1 MHNDQLLRKMNTLHT
16 QLSTDSEIS
25 IETFYRVFRDIST
38 LVHTGKSLKEVLDR
52 VVWKATDLLTAK
64 GALLRIRNLE
74 TQQFAVVAAFG
85 LGERYLNKG
94 PVTSEKIIT
103 DEIRQ
108 NRVLII
114 DDIWKAPRVEYPQ
127 AAWDEGIRMILDI
140 PLTVA
145 DQIIGLLRIYL
156 PETRNFSEDELDFM
170 VSIGEQ
176 CACAINKARLIE
188 NQKARYDHLAIQ
200 TEKMSALGRMAAG
213 IAHEINNPLAGI
225 LLFSSNLR
233 KKVPAKGDLKEG
245 LDVIVRE
252 TVRCKTI
259 IQELLEFSRD
269 REPRK
274 EMANP
279 NAILEKALKILENE
293 FRLHHIQIEKHL
305 ADEMPETLLD
315 ENQIE
320 QVFVNLLL
328 NAVQAI
334 EEKGIITVTSSN
346 DKGREKAL
354 IEITDTGNGIP
365 AENLAK
371 IFEPFYSTKPKGTG
385 LGLAV
390 SYAIIKNHQGDIHAF
405 SQSGQGARLVIE
417 LPILAQSVQPQNR
430 CRDNNNAPNSGE
442 AC

>member
-1 MHNDQLLRKMNTLHT
+1 MQTGLSDNT
-16 QLSTDSEIS
+16 EIS

-52 VVWKATDLLTAK
+52 VVWKASDLLDAK
-64 GALLRIRNLE
+64 GALLRVLNIE
-74 TQQFAVVAAFG
+74 KQQFDVAAAYG
-85 LGERYLNKG
+85 MGERYLNKG
-94 PVTSEKIIT
+94 PVTSEKILT

-114 DDIWKAPRVEYPQ
+114 EDIWKAPRVEYPQ
-127 AAWDEGIRMILDI
+127 EAWDEGIRMMLDI

-145 DQIIGLLRIYL
+145 DQMIGLLRIYL
-156 PETRNFSEDELDFM
+156 TKKREFSEDELSFM

-188 NQKARYDHLAIQ
+188 NQKARYDQLAIH

-225 LLFSSNLR
+225 LLFSSNLS
-233 KKVPAKGDLKEG
+233 KKVPEKGPMKEG
-245 LDVIVRE
+245 LDIIIRE

-269 REPRK
+269 REPQK
-274 EMANP
+274 EMVNP
-279 NAILEKALKILENE
+279 NTILEKALKMLENE
-293 FRLHHIQIEKHL
+293 FRLHHIQIEKQL
-305 ADEMPETLLD
+305 SDDLQETMLD

-320 QVFVNLLL
+320 QIFVNLLL

-334 EEKGIITVTSSN
+334 EEKGVITVTSRMDEN
-346 DKGREKAL
+346 RKRAL
-354 IEITDTGNGIP
+354 IEIADTGSGI
-365 AENLAK
+365 ASENMVK
-371 IFEPFYSTKPKGTG
+371 IFEPFFSTKTKGTG

-390 SYAIIKNHQGDIHAF
+390 SYAIVKNHQGDINAVSKPGEGTRF
-405 SQSGQGARLVIE
+405 VLEFPIIE
-417 LPILAQSVQPQNR
+417 TSPQPEDR
-430 CRDNNNAPNSGE
+430 
-442 AC
+442 

>member
-1 MHNDQLLRKMNTLHT
+1 MNTLQT
-16 QLSTDSEIS
+16 GLSNDYEIS

-52 VVWKATDLLTAK
+52 VVWKATELLNAK

-74 TQQFAVVAAFG
+74 IQQFEVVAAHG
-85 LGERYLNKG
+85 MGERYLCKG
-94 PVTSEKIIT
+94 PVTSEKILT
-103 DEIRQ
+103 EEIRQ

-127 AAWDEGIRMILDI
+127 EAWDEGIRMILDI

-145 DQIIGLLRIYL
+145 DQMIGLLRIYL
-156 PETRNFSEDELDFM
+156 LEKREFLDDELDFM

-188 NQKARYDHLAIQ
+188 NQKAQYDHLAIQ

-225 LLFSSNLR
+225 LLFSSNLS
-233 KKVPAKGDLKEG
+233 KKIPQNSPLKEG
-245 LDVIVRE
+245 VDVIIRE

-274 EMANP
+274 ELINV
-279 NAILEKALKILENE
+279 NSIIEKALKILENE
-293 FRLHHIQIEKHL
+293 FRLHHIDIKTDLSDQIQ
-305 ADEMPETLLD
+305 ETLLD
-315 ENQIE
+315 ENQIQ
-320 QVFVNLLL
+320 QVFVNLFL

-334 EEKGIITVTSSN
+334 EEKGRITITSRMDQSR
-346 DKGREKAL
+346 KKAR
-354 IEITDTGNGIP
+354 IEITDTGRGIP
-365 AENLAK
+365 EENIAK
-371 IFEPFYSTKPKGTG
+371 IFEPFFSTKPKGTG

-390 SYAIIKNHQGDIHAF
+390 SYAIVKNHHGDINAF
-405 SQSGQGARLVIE
+405 SKPGQGTRFILE
-417 LPILAQSVQPQNR
+417 FPIVAQVYPSKNQRP
-430 CRDNNNAPNSGE
+430 DKY
-442 AC
+442 

>member
-1 MHNDQLLRKMNTLHT
+1 MNTLQT
-16 QLSTDSEIS
+16 RLSNDSEIS

-38 LVHTGKSLKEVLDR
+38 LVHTGKTLTEVLDR
-52 VVWKATDLLTAK
+52 VVWKATELLDAK

-74 TQQFAVVAAFG
+74 TQQFDVAAVHG

-94 PVTSEKIIT
+94 PVTSEKILT

-114 DDIWKAPRVEYPQ
+114 NDIWKAPRVEYPQ
-127 AAWDEGIRMILDI
+127 EAWDEGIRMMLDI

-145 DQIIGLLRIYL
+145 DQMIGLLRIYL
-156 PETRNFSEDELDFM
+156 VEKRDFSEDELSFM

-188 NQKARYDHLAIQ
+188 NQKARYDHLAIH

-225 LLFSSNLR
+225 LLFSSNLS
-233 KKVPAKGDLKEG
+233 KKTPRNGPLKEG
-245 LDVIVRE
+245 LDVIIRE
-252 TVRCKTI
+252 TVRCKSI

-269 REPRK
+269 REPQK
-274 EMANP
+274 DMTNP
-279 NAILEKALKILENE
+279 NTILEKALKILENE
-293 FRLHHIQIEKHL
+293 FRLHHIQIEKQL
-305 ADEMPETLLD
+305 SDEMRETLLD

-334 EEKGIITVTSSN
+334 EEKGLITVTSRM
-346 DKGREKAL
+346 DQGREKAL
-354 IEITDTGNGIP
+354 IEIADTGSGISL
-365 AENLAK
+365 ENIAK
-371 IFEPFYSTKPKGTG
+371 IFEPFFSTKPKGTG

-390 SYAIIKNHQGDIHAF
+390 SYAIVKNHQGDINAF
-405 SQSGQGARLVIE
+405 SKPGEGTLFVLE
-417 LPILAQSVQPQNR
+417 FPILAQVKPSK
-430 CRDNNNAPNSGE
+430 NSPAGQKR
-442 AC
+442 

>member
-1 MHNDQLLRKMNTLHT
+1 MNTLQT
-16 QLSTDSEIS
+16 GLSNDSEIS

-52 VVWKATDLLTAK
+52 VVWKASELLDAK

-74 TQQFAVVAAFG
+74 TQQFDVAAAHG
-85 LGERYLNKG
+85 MGERYLNKG
-94 PVTSEKIIT
+94 PVTSEKILS

-114 DDIWKAPRVEYPQ
+114 EDIWKAPRVEYPQ
-127 AAWDEGIRMILDI
+127 EAWDEGIRMMLDI
-140 PLTVA
+140 PLTVV
-145 DQIIGLLRIYL
+145 DETIGLLRIYL
-156 PETRNFSEDELDFM
+156 TEKREFTEDELSFM

-188 NQKARYDHLAIQ
+188 NQKARYDQLAIH

-225 LLFSSNLR
+225 LLFSSNLS
-233 KKVPAKGDLKEG
+233 KKVPEKGPMKEG
-245 LDVIVRE
+245 LDIIIRE

-269 REPRK
+269 REPQK
-274 EMANP
+274 EMVNP
-279 NAILEKALKILENE
+279 NTIIEKALKMLENE
-293 FRLHHIQIEKHL
+293 FRLHHIQIKKQL
-305 ADEMPETLLD
+305 SDDLQETMLD

-320 QVFVNLLL
+320 QIFVNLLL

-334 EEKGIITVTSSN
+334 IKKGVITVTSRMDEN
-346 DKGREKAL
+346 REKAL
-354 IEITDTGNGIP
+354 IEIADTGSGISS
-365 AENLAK
+365 ENIPK
-371 IFEPFYSTKPKGTG
+371 IFEPFFSTKPKGTG

-390 SYAIIKNHQGDIHAF
+390 SYAIVKNHQGDINAF
-405 SQSGQGARLVIE
+405 SKPGEGTRFVLEFPIIEPAPQREEPLTGQRK
-417 LPILAQSVQPQNR
+417 
-430 CRDNNNAPNSGE
+430 
-442 AC
+442 

>member
-1 MHNDQLLRKMNTLHT
+1 MNTLQT
-16 QLSTDSEIS
+16 GLSNDSEIS

-52 VVWKATDLLTAK
+52 VVWKASELLDAK

-74 TQQFAVVAAFG
+74 TQQFDVAAAHG
-85 LGERYLNKG
+85 MGERYLNKG
-94 PVTSEKIIT
+94 PVTSEKILS

-114 DDIWKAPRVEYPQ
+114 EDIWKAPRVEYPQ
-127 AAWDEGIRMILDI
+127 EAWDEGIRMMLDI
-140 PLTVA
+140 PLTVV
-145 DQIIGLLRIYL
+145 DQTIGLLRIYL
-156 PETRNFSEDELDFM
+156 TEKREFTEDELSFM

-188 NQKARYDHLAIQ
+188 NQKARYDQLAIH

-225 LLFSSNLR
+225 LLFSSNLS
-233 KKVPAKGDLKEG
+233 KKVPEKGPMKEG
-245 LDVIVRE
+245 LDIIIRE

-269 REPRK
+269 REPQK
-274 EMANP
+274 EMVNP
-279 NAILEKALKILENE
+279 NTIIEKALKMLENE
-293 FRLHHIQIEKHL
+293 FRLHHIQIKKQL
-305 ADEMPETLLD
+305 SDDLQETMLD

-320 QVFVNLLL
+320 QIFVNLLL

-334 EEKGIITVTSSN
+334 IKKGVITVTSRMDEN
-346 DKGREKAL
+346 REKAL
-354 IEITDTGNGIP
+354 IEIADTGSGIS
-365 AENLAK
+365 AENIAK
-371 IFEPFYSTKPKGTG
+371 IFEPFFSTKPKGTG

-390 SYAIIKNHQGDIHAF
+390 SYAIVKNHQGDINAF
-405 SQSGQGARLVIE
+405 SKPGEGTRFVLEFPIIEPAPQREEPLTGQRK
-417 LPILAQSVQPQNR
+417 
-430 CRDNNNAPNSGE
+430 
-442 AC
+442 

>member
-1 MHNDQLLRKMNTLHT
+1 MNDLSTG
-16 QLSTDSEIS
+16 LSTDSEIS

-52 VVWKATDLLTAK
+52 VVWKASELLNAK

-74 TQQFAVVAAFG
+74 TQQFDVAAAHG
-85 LGERYLNKG
+85 MGERYLNKG
-94 PVTSEKIIT
+94 PVTSEKILT

-114 DDIWKAPRVEYPQ
+114 EDILKAPRVEYPHE
-127 AAWDEGIRMILDI
+127 AWDEGIRMMLDI

-145 DQIIGLLRIYL
+145 DQTIGLLRIYL
-156 PETRNFSEDELDFM
+156 TEKREFSEDELSFM

-188 NQKARYDHLAIQ
+188 NQKARYDHLAIH

-225 LLFSSNLR
+225 LLFSSNLS
-233 KKVPAKGDLKEG
+233 KKVPDEGPMKEG
-245 LDVIVRE
+245 LDIIIRE

-269 REPRK
+269 REPQK
-274 EMANP
+274 EMVNP
-279 NAILEKALKILENE
+279 NMILEKALKILENE
-293 FRLHHIQIEKHL
+293 FRLHHIKIEKHL
-305 ADEMPETLLD
+305 SDDLQETMLD
-315 ENQIE
+315 EHQIE
-320 QVFVNLLL
+320 QVFINLLL

-334 EEKGIITVTSSN
+334 EEKGVITISSRM
-346 DKGREKAL
+346 DQKRGKSL
-354 IEITDTGNGIP
+354 IEIEDTGSGIRS
-365 AENLAK
+365 ENMEK
-371 IFEPFYSTKPKGTG
+371 IFEPFFSTKPKGTG

-390 SYAIIKNHQGDIHAF
+390 SYAIVKNHQGDINAF
-405 SQSGQGARLVIE
+405 DKAGEGARFVLE
-417 LPILAQSVQPQNR
+417 LPILQQDPQAEKPR
-430 CRDNNNAPNSGE
+430 PGLQ
-442 AC
+442 

>member
-1 MHNDQLLRKMNTLHT
+1 MSDLSTG
-16 QLSTDSEIS
+16 LSTDSEIS

-52 VVWKATDLLTAK
+52 VVWKASELLNAK

-74 TQQFAVVAAFG
+74 TQQFDVAAAHG
-85 LGERYLNKG
+85 MGERYLNKG
-94 PVTSEKIIT
+94 PVTSEKILT

-114 DDIWKAPRVEYPQ
+114 EDILKAPRVEYPHE
-127 AAWDEGIRMILDI
+127 AWDEGIRMMLDI

-145 DQIIGLLRIYL
+145 DQTIGLLRIYL
-156 PETRNFSEDELDFM
+156 TEKREFSEDELSFM

-188 NQKARYDHLAIQ
+188 NQKARYDHLAIH

-225 LLFSSNLR
+225 LLFSSNLS
-233 KKVPAKGDLKEG
+233 KKVPEKGPMKEG
-245 LDVIVRE
+245 LDIIIRE

-269 REPRK
+269 REPQK
-274 EMANP
+274 EMVNP
-279 NAILEKALKILENE
+279 NMILEKALKILENE
-293 FRLHHIQIEKHL
+293 FRLHHIKIEKHL
-305 ADEMPETLLD
+305 SDDLRETMLD

-334 EEKGIITVTSSN
+334 EEKGVITVTSRMN
-346 DKGREKAL
+346 QNREKAL
-354 IEITDTGNGIP
+354 IEITDTGSGIAP
-365 AENLAK
+365 ENLEK
-371 IFEPFYSTKPKGTG
+371 IFEPFFSTKPKGTG

-390 SYAIIKNHQGDIHAF
+390 SYAIVKNHGGDITAL
-405 SQSGQGARLVIE
+405 SKPGEGARFVLE
-417 LPILAQSVQPQNR
+417 FPILKPDSQPEKPQ
-430 CRDNNNAPNSGE
+430 PGLQK
-442 AC
+442 

>member
-1 MHNDQLLRKMNTLHT
+1 MSTLQTGLSNDN
-16 QLSTDSEIS
+16 EIS

-52 VVWKATDLLTAK
+52 VVRKASELLDAK

-74 TQQFAVVAAFG
+74 TQQFEVAAAHG
-85 LGERYLNKG
+85 MGERYLNKG
-94 PVTSEKIIT
+94 PVTSEKILS

-114 DDIWKAPRVEYPQ
+114 EDIWEAPRVEYPQ
-127 AAWDEGIRMILDI
+127 EAWDEGIRMMLDI
-140 PLTVA
+140 PLTVV
-145 DQIIGLLRIYL
+145 DETIGLLRIYL
-156 PETRNFSEDELDFM
+156 TEKREFSEDELSFM

-188 NQKARYDHLAIQ
+188 NQKARYDQLAIH

-225 LLFSSNLR
+225 LLFSSNLS
-233 KKVPAKGDLKEG
+233 KKVPEKGPMKEG
-245 LDVIVRE
+245 LDIIIRE

-269 REPRK
+269 REPQK
-274 EMANP
+274 EMVNP
-279 NAILEKALKILENE
+279 NTILEKALKMLENE
-293 FRLHHIQIEKHL
+293 FRLHHIQIKKQL
-305 ADEMPETLLD
+305 SDDLQETMLD

-320 QVFVNLLL
+320 QIFVNLLL

-334 EEKGIITVTSSN
+334 EEKGVITVTSRM
-346 DKGREKAL
+346 DKNRKKAL
-354 IEITDTGNGIP
+354 IEIADTGSGISS
-365 AENLAK
+365 ENMAK
-371 IFEPFYSTKPKGTG
+371 IFEPFFSTKAKGTG

-390 SYAIIKNHQGDIHAF
+390 SYAIVKNHHGDINAF
-405 SQSGQGARLVIE
+405 SKPGEGTRFVLEFPIIEPAPQPEEALAGQ
-417 LPILAQSVQPQNR
+417 QK
-430 CRDNNNAPNSGE
+430 
-442 AC
+442 

>member
-1 MHNDQLLRKMNTLHT
+1 MNTLQT
-16 QLSTDSEIS
+16 GLSNDHEIS

-52 VVWKATDLLTAK
+52 VVRKASELLDAK

-74 TQQFAVVAAFG
+74 TQQFEVAAAHG
-85 LGERYLNKG
+85 MGERYLNKG
-94 PVTSEKIIT
+94 PVTSEKILS

-114 DDIWKAPRVEYPQ
+114 EDIWKAPRVEYPQ
-127 AAWDEGIRMILDI
+127 EAWDEGIRMMLDI
-140 PLTVA
+140 PLTVVEET
-145 DQIIGLLRIYL
+145 IGLLRIYL
-156 PETRNFSEDELDFM
+156 TEKREFSEDELSFM

-188 NQKARYDHLAIQ
+188 NQKARYDQLAIH

-225 LLFSSNLR
+225 LLFSSNLS
-233 KKVPAKGDLKEG
+233 KKVPEKGPMKEG
-245 LDVIVRE
+245 LDIIIRE

-269 REPRK
+269 REPQK
-274 EMANP
+274 EMVNP
-279 NAILEKALKILENE
+279 NTILEKALKMLENE
-293 FRLHHIQIEKHL
+293 FRLHHVQIKKQL
-305 ADEMPETLLD
+305 SDDLQETMLD

-320 QVFVNLLL
+320 QIFVNLLL

-334 EEKGIITVTSSN
+334 EEKGVITVTSRMDEN
-346 DKGREKAL
+346 RKKAL
-354 IEITDTGNGIP
+354 IEIADTGSGIP
-365 AENLAK
+365 SKNMEK
-371 IFEPFYSTKPKGTG
+371 IFEPFFSTKPKGTG

-390 SYAIIKNHQGDIHAF
+390 SYAIVKNHQGDINAF
-405 SQSGQGARLVIE
+405 SKPGEGTRFVLEFPIIEPAPQPEEALSGKPE
-417 LPILAQSVQPQNR
+417 
-430 CRDNNNAPNSGE
+430 
-442 AC
+442 

>member
-1 MHNDQLLRKMNTLHT
+1 
-16 QLSTDSEIS
+16 
-25 IETFYRVFRDIST
+25 
-38 LVHTGKSLKEVLDR
+38 
-52 VVWKATDLLTAK
+52 
-64 GALLRIRNLE
+64 
-74 TQQFAVVAAFG
+74 
-85 LGERYLNKG
+85 
-94 PVTSEKIIT
+94 
-103 DEIRQ
+103 
-108 NRVLII
+108 
-114 DDIWKAPRVEYPQ
+114 
-127 AAWDEGIRMILDI
+127 
-140 PLTVA
+140 
-145 DQIIGLLRIYL
+145 
-156 PETRNFSEDELDFM
+156 
-170 VSIGEQ
+170 
-176 CACAINKARLIE
+176 
-188 NQKARYDHLAIQ
+188 
-200 TEKMSALGRMAAG
+200 MAAG

-233 KKVPAKGDLKEG
+233 KKVPAEGDLKEG

-293 FRLHHIQIEKHL
+293 FRLHHIQIEKDL
-305 ADEMPETLLD
+305 TDEMPETLLD

-334 EEKGIITVTSSN
+334 EEKGIITATSRIDTSR
-346 DKGREKAL
+346 KKAL
-354 IEITDTGNGIP
+354 IEIGDTGSGIP

-405 SQSGQGARLVIE
+405 SQPGQGARLVLE
-417 LPILAQSVQPQNR
+417 LPILNPPAQPPNR
-430 CRDNNNAPNSGE
+430 CRDNKNAQNSRG
-442 AC
+442 AR

>member
-1 MHNDQLLRKMNTLHT
+1 MSTLQTGLSNDN
-16 QLSTDSEIS
+16 EIS

-52 VVWKATDLLTAK
+52 VVWKATDLLNAK
-64 GALLRIRNLE
+64 GALLRICNLE
-74 TQQFAVVAAFG
+74 TQQFEVAAAYG
-85 LGERYLNKG
+85 LGERYVNKG
-94 PVTSEKIIT
+94 PVTSQKIIT

-127 AAWDEGIRMILDI
+127 EAWNEGIRMMLDI

-145 DQIIGLLRIYL
+145 DQTIGLLRIYL
-156 PETRNFSEDELDFM
+156 PEKRDFSEDELSFI

-188 NQKARYDHLAIQ
+188 NQKARYDHLAIH

-225 LLFSSNLR
+225 LLFSSNLS
-233 KKVPAKGDLKEG
+233 KKVPEKGPVKEG
-245 LDVIVRE
+245 LDVIIRE

-269 REPRK
+269 REPQK
-274 EMANP
+274 EMVNP
-279 NAILEKALKILENE
+279 NTILQKALKILDNE
-293 FRLHHIQIEKHL
+293 FRLHHIQIEKQL
-305 ADEMPETLLD
+305 SDDLRETLLD

-334 EEKGIITVTSSN
+334 EEKGSITVTSRM
-346 DKGREKAL
+346 DKSRKKAL
-354 IEITDTGNGIP
+354 IEIVDTGSGIP
-365 AENLAK
+365 SENIVK
-371 IFEPFYSTKPKGTG
+371 IFEPFFSTKPKGTG

-390 SYAIIKNHQGDIHAF
+390 SYAIVKNHEGDIQAF
-405 SQSGQGARLVIE
+405 SKPGEGSRFVLE
-417 LPILAQSVQPQNR
+417 FPILEPESQTEEPRTTETKTGTPV
-430 CRDNNNAPNSGE
+430 
-442 AC
+442 

>member
-1 MHNDQLLRKMNTLHT
+1 MSTLQTGLSNDN
-16 QLSTDSEIS
+16 EIS

-52 VVWKATDLLTAK
+52 VVRKASELLDAK

-74 TQQFAVVAAFG
+74 TQQFEVAAAHG
-85 LGERYLNKG
+85 MGERYLNKG
-94 PVTSEKIIT
+94 PVTSEKILS

-114 DDIWKAPRVEYPQ
+114 EDIWEAPRVEYPQ
-127 AAWDEGIRMILDI
+127 EAWDEGIRMMLDI
-140 PLTVA
+140 PLTVV
-145 DQIIGLLRIYL
+145 DETIGLLRIYL
-156 PETRNFSEDELDFM
+156 TEKREFSEDELSFM

-188 NQKARYDHLAIQ
+188 NQKARYDQLAIH

-225 LLFSSNLR
+225 LLFSSNLS
-233 KKVPAKGDLKEG
+233 KKVPEKGPMKEG
-245 LDVIVRE
+245 LDIIIRE

-269 REPRK
+269 REPQK
-274 EMANP
+274 EMVNP
-279 NAILEKALKILENE
+279 NTILEKALKMLENE
-293 FRLHHIQIEKHL
+293 FRLHHIQIKKQL
-305 ADEMPETLLD
+305 SDDLQETMLD

-320 QVFVNLLL
+320 QIFVNLLL

-334 EEKGIITVTSSN
+334 EEKGVITVTSRM
-346 DKGREKAL
+346 DKNRKKAL
-354 IEITDTGNGIP
+354 IEIADTGSGISS
-365 AENLAK
+365 ENMAK
-371 IFEPFYSTKPKGTG
+371 IFEPFFSTKAKGTG

-390 SYAIIKNHQGDIHAF
+390 SYAIVKNHQGDINAF
-405 SQSGQGARLVIE
+405 SKHGEGTRFVLEFPIIEPAPQPEESLTGQQE
-417 LPILAQSVQPQNR
+417 
-430 CRDNNNAPNSGE
+430 
-442 AC
+442 

>member
-1 MHNDQLLRKMNTLHT
+1 MNTLQT
-16 QLSTDSEIS
+16 GLSNDSEIS

-52 VVWKATDLLTAK
+52 VVWKASELLDAK
-64 GALLRIRNLE
+64 GALLRIQNLE
-74 TQQFAVVAAFG
+74 TQQFDVVAAHG

-94 PVTSEKIIT
+94 SVTSGKILT

-114 DDIWKAPRVEYPQ
+114 NDIWKAPRVEYPQ
-127 AAWDEGIRMILDI
+127 EAWDEGIRMMLDI

-145 DQIIGLLRIYL
+145 DEMIGLLRIYL
-156 PETRNFSEDELDFM
+156 TGKRDFSEDELGFM

-188 NQKARYDHLAIQ
+188 NQKARYDHLAIH

-225 LLFSSNLR
+225 LLFSSNLS
-233 KKVPAKGDLKEG
+233 KKVSQNGPLKEG
-245 LDVIVRE
+245 LDVIIRE
-252 TVRCKTI
+252 TVRCKSI

-269 REPRK
+269 REPQK
-274 EMANP
+274 ELINV
-279 NAILEKALKILENE
+279 NTVVEKALKILENE
-293 FRLHHIQIEKHL
+293 FRLHHIQIGKHL
-305 ADEMPETLLD
+305 SGQMQQTLLD

-334 EEKGIITVTSSN
+334 AEKGTITISSRM
-346 DKGREKAL
+346 DVERKKAL
-354 IEITDTGNGIP
+354 VEIADTGSGIS
-365 AENLAK
+365 AENIPK
-371 IFEPFYSTKPKGTG
+371 IFEPFFSTKPKGTG

-390 SYAIIKNHQGDIHAF
+390 SYAIVKNHEGDINAF
-405 SQSGQGARLVIE
+405 SKPGEGTCFVLE
-417 LPILAQSVQPQNR
+417 FPILAQV
-430 CRDNNNAPNSGE
+430 
-442 AC
+442 

>member
-1 MHNDQLLRKMNTLHT
+1 MNTLQT
-16 QLSTDSEIS
+16 RLSNDSEIS

-38 LVHTGKSLKEVLDR
+38 LVHTGKTLTEVLDR
-52 VVWKATDLLTAK
+52 VVWKATELLDAK

-74 TQQFAVVAAFG
+74 TQQFDVAAAHG

-94 PVTSEKIIT
+94 PVTSEKILT

-114 DDIWKAPRVEYPQ
+114 NDIWKAPRVEYPQ
-127 AAWDEGIRMILDI
+127 EAWDEGIRMMLDI
-140 PLTVA
+140 PLTAA
-145 DQIIGLLRIYL
+145 DQMIGLLRIYL
-156 PETRNFSEDELDFM
+156 AEKRDFSEDELSFII
-170 VSIGEQ
+170 SIGEQ

-188 NQKARYDHLAIQ
+188 NQKARYDHLAIH

-225 LLFSSNLR
+225 LLFSSNLS
-233 KKVPAKGDLKEG
+233 KKVPEKGPIKES
-245 LDVIVRE
+245 LDIIIRE

-269 REPRK
+269 REPQK
-274 EMANP
+274 EMVNP
-279 NAILEKALKILENE
+279 NTILEKALKMLENE

-305 ADEMPETLLD
+305 SDDLRETMLD

-320 QVFVNLLL
+320 QIFVNLLL

-334 EEKGIITVTSSN
+334 EEKGVITVTSRM
-346 DKGREKAL
+346 DQGREKAL
-354 IEITDTGNGIP
+354 IEVADTGSGIP
-365 AENLAK
+365 LENIAK
-371 IFEPFYSTKPKGTG
+371 IFEPFFSTKPKGTG

-390 SYAIIKNHQGDIHAF
+390 SYAIVKNHQGDINAF
-405 SQSGQGARLVIE
+405 SKPGEGTRFVLE
-417 LPILAQSVQPQNR
+417 FPILAKV
-430 CRDNNNAPNSGE
+430 
-442 AC
+442 

>member
-1 MHNDQLLRKMNTLHT
+1 MNTLQT
-16 QLSTDSEIS
+16 GLSNDSEIS

-52 VVWKATDLLTAK
+52 VVWKASELLDAK

-74 TQQFAVVAAFG
+74 TQQFDVAAAHG
-85 LGERYLNKG
+85 MGERYLNKG
-94 PVTSEKIIT
+94 PVTSEKILS

-114 DDIWKAPRVEYPQ
+114 EDIWKAPRVEYPQ
-127 AAWDEGIRMILDI
+127 EAWDEGIRMMLDI
-140 PLTVA
+140 PLTVV
-145 DQIIGLLRIYL
+145 DETIGLLRIYL
-156 PETRNFSEDELDFM
+156 TEKREFTEDELSFM

-188 NQKARYDHLAIQ
+188 NQKARYDQLAIH

-225 LLFSSNLR
+225 LLFSSNLS
-233 KKVPAKGDLKEG
+233 KKVPEKGPMKEG
-245 LDVIVRE
+245 LDIIIRE

-269 REPRK
+269 REPQK
-274 EMANP
+274 EMVNP
-279 NAILEKALKILENE
+279 NTIIEKALKMLENE
-293 FRLHHIQIEKHL
+293 FRLHHIQIKKQL
-305 ADEMPETLLD
+305 SDDLQETMLD

-320 QVFVNLLL
+320 QIFVNLLL

-334 EEKGIITVTSSN
+334 IKKGVITVTSRMDEN
-346 DKGREKAL
+346 REKAL
-354 IEITDTGNGIP
+354 IEIADTGSGIS
-365 AENLAK
+365 AENIAK
-371 IFEPFYSTKPKGTG
+371 IFEPFFSTKPKGTG

-390 SYAIIKNHQGDIHAF
+390 SYAIVKNHQGDINAF
-405 SQSGQGARLVIE
+405 SKPGEGTRFVLEFPIIEPAPPQEEALSGKQE
-417 LPILAQSVQPQNR
+417 
-430 CRDNNNAPNSGE
+430 
-442 AC
+442 

>member
-1 MHNDQLLRKMNTLHT
+1 
-16 QLSTDSEIS
+16 
-25 IETFYRVFRDIST
+25 
-38 LVHTGKSLKEVLDR
+38 
-52 VVWKATDLLTAK
+52 
-64 GALLRIRNLE
+64 
-74 TQQFAVVAAFG
+74 
-85 LGERYLNKG
+85 
-94 PVTSEKIIT
+94 
-103 DEIRQ
+103 
-108 NRVLII
+108 
-114 DDIWKAPRVEYPQ
+114 
-127 AAWDEGIRMILDI
+127 
-140 PLTVA
+140 
-145 DQIIGLLRIYL
+145 
-156 PETRNFSEDELDFM
+156 
-170 VSIGEQ
+170 
-176 CACAINKARLIE
+176 
-188 NQKARYDHLAIQ
+188 
-200 TEKMSALGRMAAG
+200 
-213 IAHEINNPLAGI
+213 
-225 LLFSSNLR
+225 
-233 KKVPAKGDLKEG
+233 VPAKGDLKEG

>member
-1 MHNDQLLRKMNTLHT
+1 MNTLQT
-16 QLSTDSEIS
+16 GLSNDHEIS

-52 VVWKATDLLTAK
+52 VVRKASELLDAK

-74 TQQFAVVAAFG
+74 TQQFEVAAAHG
-85 LGERYLNKG
+85 MGERYLNKG
-94 PVTSEKIIT
+94 PVTSEKILS

-114 DDIWKAPRVEYPQ
+114 EDIWKAPRVEYPQ
-127 AAWDEGIRMILDI
+127 EAWDEGIRMVLDI
-140 PLTVA
+140 PLTVVEET
-145 DQIIGLLRIYL
+145 IGLLRIYL
-156 PETRNFSEDELDFM
+156 TEKREFSEDELSFM

-188 NQKARYDHLAIQ
+188 NQKARYDQLAIH

-225 LLFSSNLR
+225 LLFSSNLS
-233 KKVPAKGDLKEG
+233 KKVPEKGPMKEG
-245 LDVIVRE
+245 LDIIIRE

-269 REPRK
+269 REPQK
-274 EMANP
+274 EMVNP
-279 NAILEKALKILENE
+279 NTILEKALKMLENE
-293 FRLHHIQIEKHL
+293 FRLHHVQIKKQL
-305 ADEMPETLLD
+305 SDDLQETMLD

-320 QVFVNLLL
+320 QIFVNLLL

-334 EEKGIITVTSSN
+334 EEKGVITVTSRMDEN
-346 DKGREKAL
+346 RKKAL
-354 IEITDTGNGIP
+354 IEVADTGSGIP
-365 AENLAK
+365 SENIAK
-371 IFEPFYSTKPKGTG
+371 IFEPFFSTKPKGTG

-390 SYAIIKNHQGDIHAF
+390 SYAIVKNHEGDINAF
-405 SQSGQGARLVIE
+405 SKPGEGTRFVLEFPIIEPAPPQEEALSGKQE
-417 LPILAQSVQPQNR
+417 
-430 CRDNNNAPNSGE
+430 
-442 AC
+442 

>member
-1 MHNDQLLRKMNTLHT
+1 MQTGLSSNT
-16 QLSTDSEIS
+16 EIS

-52 VVWKATDLLTAK
+52 VVWKASELLDAK
-64 GALLRIRNLE
+64 GALLRVLNIE
-74 TQQFAVVAAFG
+74 TQQFDVAAEYG
-85 LGERYLNKG
+85 MGERYLNKG
-94 PVTSEKIIT
+94 PITSEKILT

-114 DDIWKAPRVEYPQ
+114 ADIWKAPRVEYPQ
-127 AAWDEGIRMILDI
+127 EAWDEGIRMMLDI

-145 DQIIGLLRIYL
+145 DQMIGLLRIYL
-156 PETRNFSEDELDFM
+156 TKKREFSEDELSFM

-188 NQKARYDHLAIQ
+188 NQKARYDQLAIH

-225 LLFSSNLR
+225 LLFSSNLS
-233 KKVPAKGDLKEG
+233 KKVPEKGPMKEG
-245 LDVIVRE
+245 LDIIIRE

-269 REPRK
+269 REPQK
-274 EMANP
+274 EMVNP
-279 NAILEKALKILENE
+279 NTILEKALKMLENE
-293 FRLHHIQIEKHL
+293 FRLHHIQIEKQL
-305 ADEMPETLLD
+305 SDDLQETMLD

-320 QVFVNLLL
+320 QIFVNLLL

-334 EEKGIITVTSSN
+334 EEKGIITVTSRMDEN
-346 DKGREKAL
+346 RKRAL
-354 IEITDTGNGIP
+354 IEIADSGSGI
-365 AENLAK
+365 ASESMAK
-371 IFEPFYSTKPKGTG
+371 IFEPFFSTKPKGTG

-390 SYAIIKNHQGDIHAF
+390 SYAIVKNHQGDINAVSKPGEGTRF
-405 SQSGQGARLVIE
+405 VLE
-417 LPILAQSVQPQNR
+417 FPIMETSPQPEDR
-430 CRDNNNAPNSGE
+430 
-442 AC
+442 